1 VGETGF
7 ILLSDAYLKVT
18 LLLISRGT

>member
-1 VGETGF
+1 VEETGF